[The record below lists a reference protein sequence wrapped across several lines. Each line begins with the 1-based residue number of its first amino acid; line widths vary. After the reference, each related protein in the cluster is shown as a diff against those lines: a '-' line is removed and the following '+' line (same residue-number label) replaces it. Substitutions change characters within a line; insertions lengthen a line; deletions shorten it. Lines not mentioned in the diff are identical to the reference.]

1 MKFLNEKQL
10 HQLNSFITNHS
21 SSSKRD
27 LLLISLSVKAGVKP
41 AHLAEMRVSD
51 VLDQTT
57 GEVVREVKT
66 GTTRTH
72 LSDEVRKQVEDFLRT
87 RFYQDPKA
95 LRKVSLH
102 LFTNR
107 EERCYYTDQSM
118 ATHLSYL
125 IKKSGING
133 TSMALRNTFIHQMM
147 TSGLNLTS
155 MVKMTAIKHPT
166 TIIRYLTSDFSEV
179 TQMADEVS

>member
-1 MKFLNEKQL
+1 MKFLNENQIN
-10 HQLNSFITNHS
+10 QLNSFITKNS
-21 SSSKRD
+21 TSRKRD

-41 AHLAEMRVSD
+41 AHLAEMKVSD

-66 GTTRTH
+66 GATRTP
-72 LSDEVRKQVEDFLRT
+72 LSDEVRQQVEDFLRS

-95 LRKVSLH
+95 LRNVSLH

-107 EERCYYTDQSM
+107 EERGYFTDQSM
-118 ATHLSYL
+118 ATHLSSL
-125 IKKSGING
+125 LKRSGING

-166 TIIRYLTSDFSEV
+166 TVIRYLTSDFSEV
-179 TQMADEVS
+179 TQMKNVI